1 MLHNVD
7 YGRVDIRVDT
17 STYEHMNESYDVVN
31 PIIASMNQEEH
42 PDSKLI
48 DPERVRTVEERIL
61 SEDDAGEL
69 AARFQLLADPIR
81 VRMVYAL
88 LEAGELSVGDLA
100 SVVGSSESA
109 TSHQLRQLRL
119 AGLVRSRKAGRVVF
133 YRVADTHVRL
143 LLDVAVEHYLH
154 DHEDRS

>member
-1 MLHNVD
+1 
-7 YGRVDIRVDT
+7 
-17 STYEHMNESYDVVN
+17 MNECYDIDD
-31 PIIASMNQEEH
+31 PSICAMNQQDH
-42 PDSKLI
+42 PDEHLL
-48 DPERVRTVEERIL
+48 DPERVRTVQERIV
-61 SEDDAGEL
+61 SEADAEEL
-69 AARFQLLADPIR
+69 AARFHLLSDPTR

-88 LEAGELSVGDLA
+88 LEAGEFSVGDLA

-154 DHEDRS
+154 DHEDRP

>member
-1 MLHNVD
+1 MDLND
-7 YGRVDIRVDT
+7 
-17 STYEHMNESYDVVN
+17 
-31 PIIASMNQEEH
+31 
-42 PDSKLI
+42 PDSNPR
-48 DPERVRTVEERIL
+48 DAERLQIIRDNIL
-61 SEDDAGEL
+61 SSDDAEQL
-69 AARFQLLADPIR
+69 AARFQMLADPGR

-100 SVVGSSESA
+100 SVVESSESA

-119 AGLVRSRKAGRVVF
+119 VGLVRSRKAGRSVF

-154 DHEDRS
+154 DHDHRS

>member
-1 MLHNVD
+1 MTQD
-7 YGRVDIRVDT
+7 
-17 STYEHMNESYDVVN
+17 MNPER
-31 PIIASMNQEEH
+31 
-42 PDSKLI
+42 LI
-48 DPERVRTVEERIL
+48 DPDRVEAVRQRIP
-61 SEDDAGEL
+61 SSDDAVRL
-69 AARFQLLADPIR
+69 AERFQLLADPVR
-81 VRMVYAL
+81 LRMVYSL

-100 SVVGSSESA
+100 AVVGSSESG

-119 AGLVRSRKAGRVVF
+119 AGLVRARREGRVVY

>member
-1 MLHNVD
+1 MCDRDDARLL
-7 YGRVDIRVDT
+7 
-17 STYEHMNESYDVVN
+17 N
-31 PIIASMNQEEH
+31 P
-42 PDSKLI
+42 D
-48 DPERVRTVEERIL
+48 RVRAVRERL
-61 SEDDAGEL
+61 VSSDDAGRL
-69 AARFQLLADPIR
+69 ADRFRLLADQGR

-100 SVVGSSESA
+100 AVVGSSESG

-119 AGLVRSRKAGRVVF
+119 AGLVRTRKQGRVVF

-154 DHEDRS
+154 DHEERP